1 MTGVY
6 VMLTNLTSYLCKPES
21 AMSELI
27 KKATKE
33 AYWKNVWEKL
43 STAGNVFMTTLKVS
57 PRGTIRQLL
66 SPHLKTFNIG
76 FTWIPNVLKKL
87 SQNVELFTVI
97 GSYGCCA

>member
-6 VMLTNLTSYLCKPES
+6 AMLTNLIFYLCKPES

-27 KKATKE
+27 KKATKK

-43 STAGNVFMTTLKVS
+43 SAAGNVFMTTLKVS

-76 FTWIPNVLKKL
+76 FT
-87 SQNVELFTVI
+87 
-97 GSYGCCA
+97 